1 MMCLYRKQTK
11 SQRSSKCRKITLH
24 AFLTWAAE
32 RKRGRREEE
41 IHSFLSYA
49 ETKEGV
55 HTERWSSGRRGFDTG
70 GQSGAKTTF
79 LV

>member
-1 MMCLYRKQTK
+1 MQKNHTSCIFNVGSRTK
-11 SQRSSKCRKITLH
+11 
-24 AFLTWAAE
+24 E
-32 RKRGRREEE
+32 REGGRVEE

-70 GQSGAKTTF
+70 GQGGAKTTF